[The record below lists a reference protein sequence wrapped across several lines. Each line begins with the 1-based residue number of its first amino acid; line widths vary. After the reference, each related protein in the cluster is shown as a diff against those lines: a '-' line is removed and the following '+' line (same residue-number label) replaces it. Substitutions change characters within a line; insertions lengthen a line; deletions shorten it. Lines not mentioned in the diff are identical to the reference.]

1 MTTMSL
7 ATMPDVRFNLQRAP
21 ALGGSIGTE
30 RGSSPTFTSTDDK
43 PNISAWGKALSS
55 AHERAIERDQ
65 RLTPSELKE
74 LAKRIDRKVI
84 DGDWSENW
92 ASLALERPEPADA
105 GRIKLSQDVTDFM
118 RQFNAVSGRGTS
130 IRNENPFLGL
140 DRDTLLAIRYD
151 ESGAFTTNERRAA
164 FIEANRQYSAW
175 AEDVC
180 KRLATARSCNESVLP
195 IYGEILD
202 YYEALSPIEAVF
214 VPNDYIERLRDLV
227 NSPERPD
234 FRPDDPRRI
243 MPLLLQWLDRQSR
256 F

>member
-1 MTTMSL
+1 MTAMHVAS
-7 ATMPDVRFNLQRAP
+7 MPDVHSDLHRA
-21 ALGGSIGTE
+21 LVSTGSIGTE
-30 RGSSPTFTSTDDK
+30 LVSSPTFTSTDGA

-55 AHERAIERDQ
+55 AYERAIERDQ
-65 RLTPSELKE
+65 RLPPSELKGFAE
-74 LAKRIDRKVI
+74 RIDRKLI
-84 DGDWSENW
+84 DCDWDENW
-92 ASLALERPEPADA
+92 ASLVLERPIPADTD
-105 GRIKLSQDVTDFM
+105 RMKLSQDVSAFM

-130 IRNENPFLGL
+130 IRNDNPFLGL
-140 DRDTLLAIRYD
+140 DRETLLAIRYD

-180 KRLATARSCNESVLP
+180 ERMANARDRQESVLP
-195 IYGEILD
+195 IYQEILA
-202 YYEALSPIEAVF
+202 YYETLSPIEAAS
-214 VPNDYIERLRDLV
+214 VPDDYVERLRDLV

-234 FRPDDPRRI
+234 VLPDDPRRI